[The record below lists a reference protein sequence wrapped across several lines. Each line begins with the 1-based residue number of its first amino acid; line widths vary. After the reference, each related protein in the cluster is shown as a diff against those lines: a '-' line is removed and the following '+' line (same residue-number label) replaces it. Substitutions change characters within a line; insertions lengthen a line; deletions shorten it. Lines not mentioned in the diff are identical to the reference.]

1 MRNNSLRRDTKRI
14 SLRGYRNMTA
24 KRAGSNRVTISVT
37 PEEEPW
43 RGNMT
48 MGFTRREALVIR
60 NFLNDY
66 LGRQNPLK

>member
-1 MRNNSLRRDTKRI
+1 MNNNSLKRDTKRI
-14 SLRGYRNMTA
+14 SLRGYRNRTA

-48 MGFTRREALVIR
+48 MGFTRREAEVIR

-66 LGRQNPLK
+66 LGKQNP

>member
-14 SLRGYRNMTA
+14 SLRGYRNPTA

>member
-1 MRNNSLRRDTKRI
+1 MNNNSLKRDTKRI
-14 SLRGYRNMTA
+14 SLRGYRNPTA

-66 LGRQNPLK
+66 LGKQNP